1 MITKRER
8 KLSAIMIVAQVGL
21 TIVLFFLL
29 DGIFP
34 HKVFGVRQTIF
45 ILTQIILIWSIL
57 LSKFNLGIIFR
68 EATLFDMIRGYVAT
82 AFLGCGFLLLE
93 FELLPLIYY
102 HIEFSLKFIALFAV
116 VDLIV
121 LIAFKVVFY
130 YTMRYLRRAGH
141 NSRHIIIVADINAT
155 SFIDSFI
162 HAKDWGYSIS
172 GIVSPDKSL
181 LGKYEKT
188 YIVKNHAN
196 LKRVI
201 TQYTI
206 DDIFYCLPIDDNR
219 YNLEQLIQ
227 DAEEIG
233 VSLHIMQ
240 PDNLNGLIDEPV
252 KKRKGHDRS
261 FVTYS
266 AVPHNYISLKVKEG
280 FDIIFSALALI
291 VISPVMFLIAVLIKM
306 EDGGPILFK
315 QERIS
320 LNGRRFM
327 CYKFRSMI
335 INAEDHIDKL
345 QEMNESDGP
354 TFKIENDPRITKIGR
369 FIRKTSLDELPQFY
383 NVIKGDMS
391 VVGPRPPLLKEV
403 MQYERSQLRRL
414 SMKPGITC
422 IWQVWGRNQVSF
434 KEWMR
439 MDLEYIDSWSLWLDF
454 RIMLA
459 TIGVILKAKGR

>member
-8 KLSAIMIVAQVGL
+8 KLSATMIVAQVGL
-21 TIVLFFLL
+21 TVALFFIL

-34 HKVFGVRQTIF
+34 HKVFGVSQTIF
-45 ILTQIILIWSIL
+45 ILTQIVLIWSIL

-68 EATLFDMIRGYVAT
+68 EATFFDMIRGYVAT

-93 FELLPLIYY
+93 FQLLPLVYY
-102 HIEFSLKFIALFAV
+102 HIEFSLKFITLFAIS
-116 VDLIV
+116 DLTV

-130 YTMRYLRRAGH
+130 YSMRYLRRTGH
-141 NSRHIIIVADINAT
+141 NSRHIIIVADANAT
-155 SFIDSFI
+155 PFIDSFLL
-162 HAKDWGYSIS
+162 AKDWGYSIT
-172 GIVSPDKSL
+172 GIVSPNKSL
-181 LGKYEKT
+181 LGKYDKT
-188 YIVKNHAN
+188 SVVKDHEN
-196 LKRVI
+196 LKRII

-206 DDIFYCLPIDDNR
+206 DDIFYCLPIDDKR

-227 DAEEIG
+227 DTEEIG
-233 VSLHIMQ
+233 VSLHIIQ
-240 PDNLNGLIDEPV
+240 QDYVNGFVNKEA
-252 KKRKGHDRS
+252 KGKGNKNK
-261 FVTYS
+261 FTTYS
-266 AVPHNYISLKVKEG
+266 AVPHRYFSIKLKEG
-280 FDIIFSALALI
+280 IDIVFSTMALI
-291 VISPVMFLIAVLIKM
+291 AISPVLVLIAILIKI

-345 QEMNESDGP
+345 QDLNESDGP

-439 MDLEYIDSWSLWLDF
+439 MDLEYIDNWSLWLDF
-454 RIMLA
+454 KIMLA
-459 TIGVILKAKGR
+459 TIGVILKANGR